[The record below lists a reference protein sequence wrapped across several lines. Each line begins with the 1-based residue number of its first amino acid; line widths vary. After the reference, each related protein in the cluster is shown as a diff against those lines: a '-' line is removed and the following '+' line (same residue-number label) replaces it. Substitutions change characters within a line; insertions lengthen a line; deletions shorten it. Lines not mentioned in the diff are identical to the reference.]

1 VLQRNVEQAAKRKK
15 KTSFSRLFRAFPTV
29 NGENETRVL
38 WKLGAIL
45 WFPCL
50 KLIFKV
56 LAMAYK
62 EEGLVKELNPN
73 SHSIFRGLGHI

>member
-1 VLQRNVEQAAKRKK
+1 VAHTRYGVTQRGASGKRK
-15 KTSFSRLFRAFPTV
+15 KTSFSRLIQAFSTV

-38 WKLGAIL
+38 WKPGAIL

-56 LAMAYK
+56 LAMAY
-62 EEGLVKELNPN
+62 EEESLVKELNPN
-73 SHSIFRGLGHI
+73 SH